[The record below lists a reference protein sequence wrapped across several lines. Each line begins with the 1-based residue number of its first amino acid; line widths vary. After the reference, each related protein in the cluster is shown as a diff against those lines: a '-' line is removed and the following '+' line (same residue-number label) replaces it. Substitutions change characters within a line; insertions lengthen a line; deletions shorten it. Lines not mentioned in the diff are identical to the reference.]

1 MAIFDSQMQARLSA
15 YGTGWDIAPG
25 KPAYLAQFS
34 SGDRHPLFFGRH
46 EGVGIQVGYGEGH
59 GHGAPAF
66 ISPGSRS
73 RTTES
78 IKQQKQLE
86 TPAKNNRPIVL
97 VVLVVFAVVSV
108 VSAVVSIFLRF

>member
-1 MAIFDSQMQARLSA
+1 MQMQ
-15 YGTGWDIAPG
+15 G
-25 KPAYLAQFS
+25 
-34 SGDRHPLFFGRH
+34 
-46 EGVGIQVGYGEGH
+46 
-59 GHGAPAF
+59 
-66 ISPGSRS
+66 PGSRS

-108 VSAVVSIFLRF
+108 VSAVVSIFLRLFWLFLLFWPAVVLGPEQQKQQKQPNSVVLDWLPGRAIQLRSLQSTA